1 MGTLADDLSPDSIT
15 RALDTRFTG
24 RTVIHLAQ
32 VTSTMEAARSEAL
45 SGAAQG
51 TVVITDEQTAGRG
64 RLERSWLSPRGGIY
78 LSIIMYPAV
87 DALPYLIMVASLAVA
102 RAIKSVT
109 GLQSQIKWPNDILI
123 GGKKVGGILIES
135 GLQQVTGDYAIV
147 GIGLNANVS
156 AAGFTGVAL
165 PATSLADEIGRDVSR
180 LELVRKLLV
189 EFERLYISLPS
200 EAVFQEWR
208 SSLVTLGREVI
219 ARSGER
225 VYQGT
230 AEDVAIDGSLI
241 LRIKDGSKLKLAAG
255 DVTLSDNRADI

>member
-15 RALDTRFTG
+15 RALATRFTG
-24 RTVIHLAQ
+24 RKVIHLAA
-32 VTSTMEAARSEAL
+32 VASTIDEARSEVL

-51 TVVITDEQTAGRG
+51 TVVISDKQTAGRG
-64 RLERSWLSPRGGIY
+64 RLGRTWLSPRGGIY
-78 LSIIMYPAV
+78 LSIILYPAI
-87 DALPYLIMVASLAVA
+87 DDFPYLIMVASLAVA
-102 RAIKSVT
+102 RTIKSVT
-109 GLQSQIKWPNDILI
+109 GLQTQIKWPNDILI
-123 GGKKVGGILIES
+123 DGRKVGGILIES

-156 AAGFTGVAL
+156 VARFTGVAL
-165 PATSLADEIGRDVSR
+165 PATSLADELGRDVSR
-180 LELVRKLLV
+180 LKLVRKLLV
-189 EFERLYISLPS
+189 EFERLYLSLPS

-208 SSLVTLGREVI
+208 SSLVTLGREII

-230 AEDVAIDGSLI
+230 AEDVASDGRLI
-241 LRIKDGSKLKLAAG
+241 LRTRDGSKLTLAAG